1 MDKNVIILHEAI
13 FQIGEVISIQGREVQ
28 VLVDKQKNLAHL
40 FYQGTLIK
48 NVSVGGYIKIAKG
61 YTFIIGKVDGEKI
74 EEEKN
79 YDLQYYAHED
89 KMRRVL
95 YVKLLGYIENKKYY
109 KGIKELPLLGNK
121 CFLLDNDEFDQ
132 IHSFVN
138 KDDTPIRIGTLLNE
152 ERMVVKIGV
161 DRLFS
166 SHIGIFG
173 NTGSGKSYTL
183 ANLYKQMFS
192 QFNGQQRFVENAKF
206 LLFDFNGE
214 YAHEHCITSQKK
226 IYNLSTRGQA
236 GVQSR
241 LPLKD
246 TDLLDVN
253 LLSILANAT
262 EKTQQPFISRAI
274 SYYNKVRTSN
284 NPEQY
289 YHNILHGLLR
299 RILTMQDGL
308 KATLLLDYF
317 EEILPKQDT
326 FGNEY
331 DYRSVLEW
339 HSNAQTFI
347 INTNM
352 GRFYMN
358 DPQNLQQIDTLLL
371 SQNINALDLNGE
383 FLNVIINFLY
393 IQLIYDVLS
402 NRAQN
407 EHIAPA
413 INKLKA
419 IQKDFDKVFVIDN
432 NQNFWAGMNFAIINL
447 NEVNIAMRKLIPM
460 LLSVKLYNE
469 HKNLR
474 NADALTHSLNIIIDE
489 AHNILSYESQRES
502 ETWKDFRLETFEE
515 IIKEGRKYGVFMT
528 IASQRPSDISPTII
542 SQLHNYFI
550 HRLINNRDIE
560 MVEKAI
566 SFLDKLSIDT
576 LPILP
581 TGACIL
587 SGSIT
592 ELPVI
597 VQMDKID
604 EVHKPHSDNI
614 QLISNWKD
622 A

>member
-1 MDKNVIILHEAI
+1 MRVDYNILHDSI
-13 FQIGEVISIQGREVQ
+13 FQIGEVISIQGRDVQ

-40 FYQGTLIK
+40 FYRGTLIK

-61 YTFIIGKVDGEKI
+61 YSFIIGKVDGEKI

-79 YDLQYYAHED
+79 YDAQYAAQED
-89 KMRRVL
+89 RMRRVL
-95 YVKLLGYIENKKYY
+95 YVKLLGYIENKKYF

-121 CFLLDNDEFDQ
+121 CFLLDNTEIEQ
-132 IHSFVN
+132 IHSFIG
-138 KDDTPIRIGTLLNE
+138 KDDIPIRIGTLLNE

-161 DRLFS
+161 DKLFS
-166 SHIGIFG
+166 SHVGIFG
-173 NTGSGKSYTL
+173 NTGSGKSFTL
-183 ANLYKQMFS
+183 AYLYKQMFD
-192 QFNGQQRFVENAKF
+192 QFCDQRHFVQNAKF

-214 YAHEHCITSQKK
+214 YAHEYSITSQKK
-226 IYNLSTRGQA
+226 IYHLSTRGHA
-236 GVQSR
+236 NNHER
-241 LPLKD
+241 IPLRD

-262 EKTQQPFISRAI
+262 EKTQQPFITRAV

-284 NPEQY
+284 NPEKY
-289 YHNILHGLLR
+289 YHNILHELLK

-317 EEILPKQDT
+317 EEILPKQNAN
-326 FGNEY
+326 GREY
-331 DYRSVLEW
+331 NYRSMLEW
-339 HSNAQTFI
+339 HSNSQTFI
-347 INTNM
+347 INTNT
-352 GRFYMN
+352 GRYYMN
-358 DPQNLQQIDTLLL
+358 DPQQQQQIETLEL
-371 SQNINALDLNGE
+371 SKNINDLNLNGE
-383 FLNVIINFLY
+383 FLSIIINFLY

-419 IQKDFDKVFVIDN
+419 VQKDFDKVFVIDN
-432 NQNFWAGMNFAIINL
+432 NQNFWDRLNFTVINL
-447 NEVNIAMRKLIPM
+447 NEVNVAMRKLIPM

-474 NADALTHSLNIIIDE
+474 GADALTHSLNIIIDE

-515 IIKEGRKYGVFMT
+515 IIKEGRKYGVFLT

-566 SFLDKLSIDT
+566 SFLDRLSIDT

-581 TGACIL
+581 TGACII
-587 SGSIT
+587 SGTIT

-597 VQMDKID
+597 VQIDKID
-604 EVHKPHSDNI
+604 EMFKPHSDNI
-614 QLISNWKD
+614 QLTRNWTD
-622 A
+622 

>member
-1 MDKNVIILHEAI
+1 MEKDDIILHEAI
-13 FQIGEVISIQGREVQ
+13 FQIGEVVSIQGREVQ
-28 VLVDKQKNLAHL
+28 VLVDKRKNLAHL

-61 YTFIIGKVDGEKI
+61 YSFIIGKVDGEKI

-79 YDLQYYAHED
+79 YDAQYSAQED
-89 KMRRVL
+89 RMRRIL
-95 YVKLLGYIENKKYY
+95 YVKLLGYIDNKTYY

-138 KDDTPIRIGTLLNE
+138 KDDEPIRIGTLLNE
-152 ERMVVKIGV
+152 DRMVVKIGV

-183 ANLYKQMFS
+183 ANIYKQLFDKFGAK
-192 QFNGQQRFVENAKF
+192 QHFKDNARF

-214 YAHEHCITSQKK
+214 YAHEHSITSLKK
-226 IYNLSTRGQA
+226 IYNLSTRGRA
-236 GVQSR
+236 GEHDR
-241 LPLKD
+241 MPFRD

-262 EKTQQPFISRAI
+262 EKTQQPFISRAV

-284 NPEQY
+284 TPEQY
-289 YHNILHGLLR
+289 YHNILHSLLK

-308 KATLLLDYF
+308 KASLLLDYF
-317 EEILPKQDT
+317 EEILPKQDAN
-326 FGNEY
+326 GNEY
-331 DYRSVLEW
+331 DYRSPLEW

-347 INTNM
+347 INTNG
-352 GRFYMN
+352 GRAYMN
-358 DPQNLQQIDTLLL
+358 DPQNLQLIDSLLLSRNIDTL
-371 SQNINALDLNGE
+371 NFDGE
-383 FLNVIINFLY
+383 FPNIIINFLY

-432 NQNFWAGMNFAIINL
+432 NQDFWANTNFSVINL

-460 LLSVKLYNE
+460 LLSVKLYGE
-469 HKNLR
+469 HKNHR
-474 NADALTHSLNIIIDE
+474 GAEALTHSLNIIIDE
-489 AHNILSYESQRES
+489 AHNVLSYESQRES

-566 SFLDKLSIDT
+566 SFLDKLSIET

-587 SGSIT
+587 SGTIT

-604 EVHKPHSDNI
+604 EMHKPHSDNI
-614 QLISNWKD
+614 RLISNWND
-622 A
+622 

>member
-1 MDKNVIILHEAI
+1 MDKKDIILHEAV

-28 VLVDKQKNLAHL
+28 VLVDKQKNLAHM
-40 FYQGTLIK
+40 FYRGTLIK

-61 YTFIIGKVDGEKI
+61 YAFIIGKVDGERI
-74 EEEKN
+74 EEEKSYN
-79 YDLQYYAHED
+79 IQYASQEE

-95 YVKLLGYIENKKYY
+95 YVKLLGYIENKNYY

-121 CFLLDNDEFDQ
+121 CFLLDNNEFEQ

-138 KDDTPIRIGTLLNE
+138 KEDVSIRIGTLLNE
-152 ERMVVKIGV
+152 ERLVVKIGI

-183 ANLYKQMFS
+183 ANLYKNLFDIFGTQH
-192 QFNGQQRFVENAKF
+192 RFIENAKF

-214 YAHEHCITSQKK
+214 YAHDNSITNLKK
-226 IYNLSTRGQA
+226 IYNLSTKGRTGEHN
-236 GVQSR
+236 R
-241 LPLKD
+241 MPLREA
-246 TDLLDVN
+246 DLLDVS

-262 EKTQQPFISRAI
+262 EKTQQPFISRAV
-274 SYYNKVRTSN
+274 SYFNKVRLSD

-289 YHNILHGLLR
+289 YHNILHNLLK

-317 EEILPKQDT
+317 EEILPKSDEN
-326 FGNEY
+326 GNEF
-331 DYRSVLEW
+331 DYRRALEW
-339 HSNAQTFI
+339 HSNSQTFI
-347 INTNM
+347 INT
-352 GRFYMN
+352 GSARYYMN
-358 DPQNLQQIDTLLL
+358 DPADRAQIDNLYL
-371 SQNINALDLNGE
+371 SRNIDGLSLDGE
-383 FLNVIINFLY
+383 FLSIILNFLY

-407 EHIAPA
+407 DHIAPA

-432 NQNFWAGMNFAIINL
+432 DQDFWAGHNFSVINL

-474 NADALTHSLNIIIDE
+474 GADALTHSLNIIIDE
-489 AHNILSYESQRES
+489 AHNVLSYESQRES

-550 HRLINNRDIE
+550 HRLINNKDIE

-566 SFLDKLSIDT
+566 SFLDKLSIET

-581 TGACIL
+581 TGACVM
-587 SGSIT
+587 SGLIT

-604 EVHKPHSDNI
+604 EIHKPHSDNI
-614 QLISNWKD
+614 QLIMNWKD

>member
-1 MDKNVIILHEAI
+1 MDKNDIILHEAT

-28 VLVDKQKNLAHL
+28 VLVDKQKNLAHM
-40 FYQGTLIK
+40 FYRGTLIK

-61 YTFIIGKVDGEKI
+61 YSFIIGKVDGERI

-79 YDLQYYAHED
+79 YDTQYSAQEER
-89 KMRRVL
+89 MRRVL
-95 YVKLLGYIENKKYY
+95 YVKLLGYIENKCYY

-121 CFLLDNDEFDQ
+121 CFLLDNDEFGQ

-138 KDDTPIRIGTLLNE
+138 KEDVSIRIGTLLNE
-152 ERMVVKIGV
+152 ERLVVKIGI

-166 SHIGIFG
+166 SHMGIFG

-183 ANLYKQMFS
+183 ANLYKNLFDIFGTQH
-192 QFNGQQRFVENAKF
+192 RFIDNAKF

-214 YAHEHCITSQKK
+214 YAHDNSITNLKK
-226 IYNLSTRGQA
+226 VYNLSTKDRA
-236 GVQSR
+236 GEHER
-241 LPLKD
+241 MPLREA
-246 TDLLDVN
+246 DLMDAN

-262 EKTQQPFISRAI
+262 EKTQQPFISRAV
-274 SYYNKVRTSN
+274 SYYKRVRHSED
-284 NPEQY
+284 PEQY
-289 YHNILHGLLR
+289 YHNILHGLLK
-299 RILTMQDGL
+299 RILTMHDGL
-308 KATLLLDYF
+308 KAALLLDYF
-317 EEILPKQDT
+317 EEILPKQDDD
-326 FGNEY
+326 GNDY
-331 DYRSVLEW
+331 DYRSALEW
-339 HSNAQTFI
+339 HSTNQTFVLHI
-347 INTNM
+347 GT
-352 GRFYMN
+352 GRYYM
-358 DPQNLQQIDTLLL
+358 DAPQSLDQIDNLSL
-371 SQNINALDLNGE
+371 SQNIAGLSLNGE
-383 FLNVIINFLY
+383 FLNNIINFLY

-419 IQKDFDKVFVIDN
+419 IQKDFDKVFVINN
-432 NQNFWAGMNFAIINL
+432 NQNFWGGLNFVVINL

-474 NADALTHSLNIIIDE
+474 GADALTHSLNIIIDE
-489 AHNILSYESQRES
+489 AHNVLSYESQRES

-550 HRLINNRDIE
+550 HRLINNKDIE

-581 TGACIL
+581 TGACIM
-587 SGSIT
+587 SGQIT

-597 VQMDKID
+597 VQIDKID
-604 EVHKPHSDNI
+604 EIHKPHSDNI
-614 QLISNWKD
+614 QLIQNWKD